1 MLYSPIHNGERAWL
15 VSAFSVMLPPPAT
28 WEIVGRTLVGKD
40 ADGEKLY
47 EWYALSGSQFKHF
60 PRLSSRLNGTSLFEV
75 PKPAVESLR
84 TKTARPFG
92 D

>member
-40 ADGEKLY
+40 ADGEKLDTAPLLA
-47 EWYALSGSQFKHF
+47 ELMGIL
-60 PRLSSRLNGTSLFEV
+60 R
-75 PKPAVESLR
+75 PA
-84 TKTARPFG
+84 KAAQKG
-92 D
+92 ADG